1 MWLAY
6 VNYPNVDAGF
16 ARPNE
21 PGDRLVRGFAGEV
34 YGDPADL
41 AAAAEVVFARH
52 NRDDRPDGQTAPSL
66 SIGDVVVFGEV
77 AVSVAR
83 SGFVPVELDAADL
96 IVDRCWS
103 EVADGLPA
111 AVSTRVAGWRTDNG
125 AGGVQL

>member
-1 MWLAY
+1 MWLGY
-6 VNYPNVDAGF
+6 VNYTNVDAGF
-16 ARPNE
+16 ARPYE

-52 NRDDRPDGQTAPSL
+52 NRDDRPDGRTAPSL
-66 SIGDVVVFGEV
+66 SVGDVVVFGEV

-83 SGFVPVELDAADL
+83 FGFVRVEFDAADL
-96 IVDRCWS
+96 IVDRRWS

-111 AVSTRVAGWRTDNG
+111 VVSAPVAGLVADNG
-125 AGGVQL
+125 VGGVEL